1 MMAPNC
7 RSTFH
12 HHGVESASLRAEM
25 RLGVKR
31 QHVAAEADDQT
42 VIGGSF
48 HDFGRNQCV
57 VRAGEIYLAYLVF

>member
-1 MMAPNC
+1 
-7 RSTFH
+7 
-12 HHGVESASLRAEM
+12 M